1 MGSCWVHGVL
11 RLRRHPSKGDPL
23 CFKTGKLTVHHQPFN
38 KMTQSIFIILIQ
50 LSCFVSTNLNIF
62 QNLFFFHLPDYSIKH
77 FYVSFKSYN
86 HMYKSTAIACGVHI
100 FGIERQPCNSDT
112 RGKQRIMSNSLYTAS
127 SSVSGSSHVVCSIG
141 TVIPRCAPSAQ
152 PSITVHHQPFN
163 KVTYQYSLSSYNYSA
178 LYQLNIFKNLF
189 L

>member
-1 MGSCWVHGVL
+1 ML
-11 RLRRHPSKGDPL
+11 RLRHHPSKGDPR

-50 LSCFVSTNLNIF
+50 LSCFISTNLNIF
-62 QNLFFFHLPDYSIKH
+62 QNLFFFHLPDYSIKY

-127 SSVSGSSHVVCSIG
+127 SSVSGSAPLARSSLGVLRLHSH
-141 TVIPRCAPSAQ
+141 PSQ
-152 PSITVHHQPFN
+152 
-163 KVTYQYSLSSYNYSA
+163 YQYSLSSYNYSA
-178 LYQLNIFKNLF
+178 LYQLNIF
-189 L
+189 

>member
-1 MGSCWVHGVL
+1 
-11 RLRRHPSKGDPL
+11 
-23 CFKTGKLTVHHQPFN
+23 
-38 KMTQSIFIILIQ
+38 
-50 LSCFVSTNLNIF
+50 
-62 QNLFFFHLPDYSIKH
+62 
-77 FYVSFKSYN
+77 
-86 HMYKSTAIACGVHI
+86 MYKSTAIACGVHI

-127 SSVSGSSHVVCSIG
+127 SSVSGSWHVLCSIG

-178 LYQLNIFKNLF
+178 LYQLNLF
-189 L
+189 LISICLICWWLVTNIFTYDTTYVILQLHMG

>member
-1 MGSCWVHGVL
+1 MGSCWVHAVL
-11 RLRRHPSKGDPL
+11 RLRHHPSKGDPR

-62 QNLFFFHLPDYSIKH
+62 QNLFFFICRTIPSKNFTSHSNHII
-77 FYVSFKSYN
+77 
-86 HMYKSTAIACGVHI
+86 HMYMSTAIACGVHI

-127 SSVSGSSHVVCSIG
+127 SSVSGSRMVSAHLAQSSLGVLRLHSHPTQSTI
-141 TVIPRCAPSAQ
+141 
-152 PSITVHHQPFN
+152 
-163 KVTYQYSLSSYNYSA
+163 SL
-178 LYQLNIFKNLF
+178 LTKLHINIHYPPTIILPYIN
-189 L
+189 